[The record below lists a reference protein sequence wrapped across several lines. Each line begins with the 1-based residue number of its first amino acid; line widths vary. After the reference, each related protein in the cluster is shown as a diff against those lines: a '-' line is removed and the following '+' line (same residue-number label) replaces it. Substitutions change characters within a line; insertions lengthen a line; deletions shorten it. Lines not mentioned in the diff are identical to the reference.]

1 MKFKL
6 NTGIFECN
14 PKCKCDCR
22 CTNRVVQN
30 GIIIR
35 LQLFK
40 TANKGW
46 GLRCLDDIPKG
57 TFICTYAGHILTDE
71 LSDTRGQE
79 LGDEYFAE
87 LDFVECLRNLRLANL
102 NGDNASEDTND
113 DDRNRHDDDSDYEDL
128 PPEAAKKPPQR
139 GRKAKKKTSKSNSS
153 FTGCLKLQLE
163 LKKSRFLK

>member
-1 MKFKL
+1 
-6 NTGIFECN
+6 
-14 PKCKCDCR
+14 
-22 CTNRVVQN
+22 VQN

-57 TFICTYAGHILTDE
+57 TFICTYAGHLLTDE

-87 LDFVECLRNLRLANL
+87 LDFVECLRHLRNANL
-102 NGDNASEDTND
+102 NDDNHSEDMNAAD
-113 DDRNRHDDDSDYEDL
+113 ERRHDNDDSDYEG
-128 PPEAAKKPPQR
+128 PPKPDVVKKSR
-139 GRKAKKKTSKSNSS
+139 GRKGIAKKKSS
-153 FTGCLKLQLE
+153 M
-163 LKKSRFLK
+163 